1 MSADGPHP
9 NWAEVQLRCPTSVAQ
24 DRELVTVI
32 LVWLGPCWKCL
43 QEVDKA
49 SLRDLFLHLRRSEVS
64 SRCGVARTDPDKSC
78 MSSVDSMQEVVGYG
92 KPESASPTPIEVSRV
107 SSDGSLQTVYRVP
120 IASACSNLSFCYKSS
135 AHLLC
140 SCSEGLQLVFNLL
153 TSETSCAYD
162 NPEIT
167 SLACSSL
174 NLSPRRTTSLK
185 STRFRLPRP
194 PPLEV
199 LAPL

>member
-1 MSADGPHP
+1 MEDPLKGVLMSADGPHP

-92 KPESASPTPIEVSRV
+92 KPESF
-107 SSDGSLQTVYRVP
+107 GSHHRCISGLMRSAYLQPGMGVP
-120 IASACSNLSFCYKSS
+120 MW
-135 AHLLC
+135 
-140 SCSEGLQLVFNLL
+140 
-153 TSETSCAYD
+153 
-162 NPEIT
+162 
-167 SLACSSL
+167 
-174 NLSPRRTTSLK
+174 
-185 STRFRLPRP
+185 
-194 PPLEV
+194 
-199 LAPL
+199 